1 MAIRLNCD
9 MGESFGIWKMG
20 NDEEI
25 MPLIDMANLACGFHA
40 SDAITMSRSV
50 NLAKKYNVTI
60 GAHPSYN
67 DLLGFGRRTM
77 LCSLE
82 EIKSI
87 ILYQLG
93 ALNAFCIA
101 NGTTVSYVK
110 PHGALYNDMMRDEN
124 IFKAI
129 LNAVSSFDKNI
140 KVMVLSGLR
149 NQDAVILNRNIIC
162 SDINPKALNR
172 TKECLKFDSGNKAWS
187 KIFLWDARK
196 LDKLPDSSIDF
207 VLTHPPYVDIIKY
220 SEGELD
226 NDLSNIHEVDQF
238 ADEMEKV
245 AQEKYRV
252 LRPGKYCAILMG
264 DTRRNKMYQPLAY
277 RVMEKFL
284 KVGFKLKEDI
294 IKQ

>member
-25 MPLIDMANLACGFHA
+25 MPFIDMANLACGFHA
-40 SDAITMSRSV
+40 SDAVTMSRSV
-50 NLAKKYNVTI
+50 ILAKKYNVSI
-60 GAHPSYN
+60 GAHPSYH

-77 LCSLE
+77 VCSLE

-93 ALNAFCIA
+93 ALNAFCKA
-101 NGTTVSYVK
+101 NGTFISYVK

-149 NQDAVILNRNIIC
+149 NEEYEYTAKLYDINLLFEVFADRNYNDDGTLVSRMQENAVIDEELDVISRVINLKDKNFITSINGHKLFLKCDSIC
-162 SDINPKALNR
+162 VHGDNEKAL
-172 TKECLKFDSGNKAWS
+172 
-187 KIFLWDARK
+187 
-196 LDKLPDSSIDF
+196 DF
-207 VLTHPPYVDIIKY
+207 V
-220 SEGELD
+220 
-226 NDLSNIHEVDQF
+226 
-238 ADEMEKV
+238 
-245 AQEKYRV
+245 
-252 LRPGKYCAILMG
+252 
-264 DTRRNKMYQPLAY
+264 
-277 RVMEKFL
+277 
-284 KVGFKLKEDI
+284 KLVRKTLI
-294 IKQ
+294 